1 VARAQV
7 APRDVSTARGLRS
20 DPGARTE
27 RSSDEK
33 EVNMSF
39 LDKIKEHARLSHAMQ
54 AGVALLMHQDPT
66 ETSPKH
72 LRVGVNVALA
82 DQGALVKL
90 LIDKGVITEDEYGD
104 AIVAGMQREVDS
116 YTERLTPPGS
126 TTKITLV

>member
-1 VARAQV
+1 VERAQV
-7 APRDVSTARGLRS
+7 APRDVSTARRLRS
-20 DPGARTE
+20 DPEARTAE
-27 RSSDEK
+27 REK
-33 EVNMSF
+33 EKANMSF

-116 YTERLTPPGS
+116 YTERVTPPGS
-126 TTKITLV
+126 NVKIELV